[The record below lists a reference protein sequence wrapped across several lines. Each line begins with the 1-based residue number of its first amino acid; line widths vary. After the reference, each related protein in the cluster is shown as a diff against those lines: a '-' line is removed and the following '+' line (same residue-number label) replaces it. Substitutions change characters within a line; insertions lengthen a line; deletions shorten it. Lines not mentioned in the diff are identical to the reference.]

1 MRDAMSLTNARQ
13 YECDGG
19 CGEGEA
25 NRNCVAMH
33 VHNNMCTQA
42 WIQDFR
48 ATMDACRDARAWER
62 SWLLFA
68 SQLTTIPLGNTT
80 RDAAYWHRPQHDGMG
95 ALHIFTRQLHGY
107 LRAPPPHVAHL
118 TPQGTSTRQTQGA
131 TEK

>member
-1 MRDAMSLTNARQ
+1 MSLTNARQ

-80 RDAAYWHRPQHDGMG
+80 RDAAYGHRPQHDGMG

-107 LRAPPPHVAHL
+107 LMTPPHVEHL
-118 TPQGTSTRQTQGA
+118 TPQGTSVRHRQGA